1 MPKKAEPNCVFCA
14 IVRGESLV
22 SIVHETDSILALM
35 DIQPVNPGHVLVI
48 PKGHASYLADL
59 APEIG
64 GEIFRVGMN
73 VAAGLRRN
81 AVRCEG
87 VNFFV
92 ADGEAAGQEVFHVH
106 LHVFPRFKDDGFGLS
121 FSPTY
126 GKRPARVELDRVAA
140 KIKAA
145 MQK

>member
-1 MPKKAEPNCVFCA
+1 MPKKAEPDCLFCS
-14 IVRGESLV
+14 IVRSELPV

-59 APEIG
+59 SPEVG
-64 GEIFRVGMN
+64 ADIFRVGMS
-73 VAAGLRRN
+73 VAAGLRRSG
-81 AVRCEG
+81 VRCEG

-92 ADGEAAGQEVFHVH
+92 ADGEAAGQEVSHVH
-106 LHVFPRFKDDGFGLS
+106 LHVFPRFKNDGFGLS

-126 GKRPARVELDRVAA
+126 GKRPVRAELDRVAA
-140 KIKAA
+140 KIKVA
-145 MQK
+145 MEK